1 MGEALAFIGA
11 VALIVSVFL
20 FWMNGVGGASPV
32 QGIDDVTLSLSMQLL
47 FLVGLLCISAFA
59 ARSRGL
65 LPALAF
71 IGLGFAG
78 LAVVGIFA
86 YDYFAQ
92 AHGGIG
98 DLREGFFVAGLGAL
112 LVFVSG
118 FLKMR

>member
-20 FWMNGVGGASPV
+20 VYVEQGTGLWAGVDFRLMESTYGV
-32 QGIDDVTLSLSMQLL
+32 LF
-47 FLVGLLCISAFA
+47 FLVALLTFGAFA

-78 LAVVGIFA
+78 LALTGYFA
-86 YDYFAQ
+86 YDFFAEV
-92 AHGGIG
+92 GGEIG
-98 DLREGFFVAGLGAL
+98 GLREGFYVSALGAL
-112 LVFVSG
+112 LVFASG